1 MNGIGQNPV
10 LNNPL
15 PSLDGGKGVSAQ
27 MITQEQRAKLD
38 KIINAPSSLSGRS
51 LIGKVI
57 IGLVIWAIMSVMLF
71 FVMSLFGLTLQETS
85 GSTTGVGITNAVHPL
100 AWLILLFLGL
110 VITVAGNQLL
120 LFVFWVLFS
129 EKYRQKGKT
138 SGLLLLSNTILFAM
152 MIGLFVIFQDMSWAP
167 ALLFAF
173 YVCFALFLSFAQ
185 MEFVVNPNY
194 SASSL
199 AGCTIGFMISLIV
212 LWAMWKASFNTVE
225 SSSQYIVVLIASLVS
240 FPLMIF
246 GEGLWEI
253 VYSKIYEMGANPFYL
268 PSQAELDTQT
278 IIENQ
283 QKEAATERVNV
294 DF

>member
-1 MNGIGQNPV
+1 MNGIGQTPV
-10 LNNPL
+10 FNTPL
-15 PSLDGGKGVSAQ
+15 PTLDGRGGMSAQ

-38 KIINAPSSLSGRS
+38 KIINAPSSVSGRS
-51 LIGKVI
+51 LIGKVLL
-57 IGLVIWAIMSVMLF
+57 GAVVWAIMSVMLF
-71 FVMSLFGLTLQETS
+71 FVMSLFGLTLQGSESLVSWVGTTS
-85 GSTTGVGITNAVHPL
+85 SVHPL

-120 LFVFWVLFS
+120 LFIFGGLYS
-129 EKYRQKGKT
+129 EKYRQKAKT
-138 SGLLLLSNTILFAM
+138 SGLLLLSNAILFAM
-152 MIGLFVIFQDMSWAP
+152 MIGLFLVFQDMSWAP
-167 ALLFAF
+167 VLLFSF

-194 SASSL
+194 SASAL

-212 LWAMWKASFNTVE
+212 LGAMWKSTFNTVE
-225 SSSQYIVVLIASLVS
+225 SSSQYTVVLVASLVS

-246 GEGLWEI
+246 GQGLWEI
-253 VYSKIYEMGANPFYL
+253 VYAKIYETGANPFYL

-283 QKEAATERVNV
+283 QKEAAAERVNV

>member
-1 MNGIGQNPV
+1 MNEIGQTPAFHTSLPTLDGKNGI
-10 LNNPL
+10 
-15 PSLDGGKGVSAQ
+15 SAQ

-38 KIINAPSSLSGRS
+38 KIINAPSSISGRS

-57 IGLVIWAIMSVMLF
+57 LGLVIWAIMSVVLF
-71 FVMSLFGLTLQETS
+71 FVMSLFGLTLQGSAGATS
-85 GSTTGVGITNAVHPL
+85 GVGITSSVHPL

-110 VITVAGNQLL
+110 LITVAGNQLL
-120 LFVFWVLFS
+120 LFVFGALYS
-129 EKYRQKGKT
+129 EKYRQKAKT

-152 MIGLFVIFQDMSWAP
+152 MIGLFVIFQDMSGAP

-173 YVCFALFLSFAQ
+173 YVCFALFISFAQ

-212 LWAMWKASFNTVE
+212 LGAMWKASHNDVE
-225 SSSQYIVVLIASLVS
+225 TSSQYMVVLVACLVS

-246 GEGLWEI
+246 GQGLWEI
-253 VYSKIYEMGANPFYL
+253 VYAKVYETGANPFYL

-283 QKEAATERVNV
+283 QKEAAAERVNV